1 MNSLIE
7 ERASQLDEMRR
18 IRVITN
24 KDVDFEKWVKA
35 SDAGKDVKDVSVYL
49 DEMREELK
57 APVREVTYTMPWQN
71 TQSVF
76 QLAA

>member
-1 MNSLIE
+1 VNSLIE

-35 SDAGKDVKDVSVYL
+35 SDAGKDVKDVSGRDAGGV
-49 DEMREELK
+49 ES
-57 APVREVTYTMPWQN
+57 ACP
-71 TQSVF
+71 
-76 QLAA
+76 